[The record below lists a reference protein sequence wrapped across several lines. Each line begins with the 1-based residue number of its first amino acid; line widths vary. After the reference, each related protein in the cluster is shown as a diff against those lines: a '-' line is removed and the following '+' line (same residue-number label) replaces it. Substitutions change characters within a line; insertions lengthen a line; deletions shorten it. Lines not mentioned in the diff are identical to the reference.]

1 MENRKIEPHGSY
13 YLFAVLVLVVGCLIA
28 AAVFCGGIQSLGTRA
43 AEQMGGEMMQVI
55 MPGSV
60 EVELSES
67 GPYTAI
73 YSPVVQGQV
82 YSTEGQYPTLIC
94 TLVSAATGASV
105 PIAPPSMPGTYPY
118 PYEAQEAAAG
128 ILEFTI
134 DEPGTYTL
142 SCALL
147 EEEPGPAA
155 EPEFIMT
162 IWQGAFIEEFYGLAG
177 EMSRAMLGGLAVLIG
192 SIAAAVAIAVVITV
206 KREQSKKGPKEQ
218 PEPRDS
224 ALLMPTD
231 YEENGGP
238 GSKTGRTDS

>member
-28 AAVFCGGIQSLGTRA
+28 AAVFCGGIQSLGIRA

-60 EVELSES
+60 EVALSEP
-67 GPYTAI
+67 GPYTAM
-73 YSPVVQGQV
+73 YSPFVQGEA
-82 YSTEGQYPTLIC
+82 YPTEGQYPTLIC
-94 TLVSAATGASV
+94 TLASTATGASV
-105 PIAPPSMPGTYPY
+105 PIAPPAMPGTYPY
-118 PYEAQEAAAG
+118 PYETQEEAGG

-142 SCALL
+142 SCAPL
-147 EEEPGPAA
+147 EEELGPVA

-162 IWQGAFIEEFYGLAG
+162 IWQGAFFETFYGLAG
-177 EMSRAMLGGLAVLIG
+177 EMSKAMLGGLAVLVG
-192 SIAAAVAIAVVITV
+192 SIGAAIAIAVVITV
-206 KREQSKKGPKEQ
+206 KRERSKKGPKEQ
-218 PEPRDS
+218 PESRDS

-231 YEENGGP
+231 YGENGGP
-238 GSKTGRTDS
+238 ESKTGRTDS